1 MSFSLRSQKA
11 FVWWSIA
18 FAIIFGLA
26 FGLLLHMVP
35 PPDARMGGEE
45 LKAWYESRDTEI
57 KIGATIASYTSAFL
71 VSFFIVI
78 GAQMRRLE
86 QGFPIWTWAT
96 IIGGSLASIFLV
108 LPPMLFGTAAFTPG
122 RDADATAVIH
132 EFALLMLVTT
142 DQFFIFPWVAL
153 VVMSLRPTSVANS
166 AFPRWY
172 GYWCIWLIFMFE
184 LGALAF
190 NWKSGPFSWRG
201 LFVFYSPFTLFTV
214 WIIVTATLLIKN
226 INRQLAALP
235 AVSDPDP
242 APAQPVAVS

>member
-1 MSFSLRSQKA
+1 MSFSLRSQIA
-11 FVWWSIA
+11 LVWWSIA

-26 FGLLLHMVP
+26 IGLLLHMVP
-35 PPDARMGGEE
+35 PPDARMGGEQ
-45 LKAWYESRDTEI
+45 LKAWYESRATEI
-57 KIGATIASYTSAFL
+57 KIGATISSYTSAFL

-86 QGFPIWTWAT
+86 QGFPVWTWAT

-122 RDADATAVIH
+122 RDADATAVLH

-153 VVMSLRPTSVANS
+153 VVISLRPTTVAHS

-172 GYWCIWLIFMFE
+172 GYWCIWLIGMFE

-214 WIIVTATLLIKN
+214 WIIMTATLLLRSIKA
-226 INRQLAALP
+226 QLADLP
-235 AVSDPDP
+235 PAEVV
-242 APAQPVAVS
+242 APAEAVAV